1 MCEDGKAIGGKQHKL
16 TDVNIKRLQ
25 GNYGK
30 AIRSN
35 DAPDVKTAKEHKE
48 AVEKMKKAVM
58 ASLYH
63 NIILKDDKERH
74 KFCPEGDSSWCQYK
88 RLGKMTNKSHHLDPA
103 FLSILEPLYTKRLAS
118 FELLP
123 KCLPGVTQNMLESIN
138 SIMWQRAPKHKFHGS
153 KRIRIAACSTLIQ
166 YNKGATGKFGVLAL
180 LCLPVFQGEIET
192 AKDRDA
198 QRLARHEEKSKKV
211 EDRKKQKHEE
221 AFQLEKEIRQGG
233 VAYGAGRF

>member
-1 MCEDGKAIGGKQHKL
+1 M
-16 TDVNIKRLQ
+16 TDINIKKLQ
-25 GNYGK
+25 GSHGK

-35 DAPDVKTAKEHKE
+35 DVPDVKTAKEHKE

-63 NIILKDDKERH
+63 NIILKIAKERH

-88 RLGKMTNKSHHLDPA
+88 QLGKMTNKPHHLDPV
-103 FLSILEPLYTKRLAS
+103 FLSIVEPLYTKCFVS
-118 FELLP
+118 FELLS
-123 KCLPGVTQNMLESIN
+123 KCLTGVTQNLMESIS
-138 SIMWQRAPKHKFHGS
+138 SIMWQRAPKHKFHGP
-153 KRIRIAACSTLIQ
+153 KRIRTDTCSTLIQ

-180 LCLPVFQGEIET
+180 ICLPVFQEGIEN
-192 AKDRDA
+192 AKDRDG
-198 QRLARHEEKSKKV
+198 QCLARLEEKSKKV
-211 EDRKKQKHEE
+211 KAQKKRKREE